1 MLPCGLDVDLESGQE
16 SVARLKTKQ
25 VLAVVSEQFFCL
37 RIDEDDFPSFI
48 DDDHRVWRRLKQL
61 TEGED
66 FGLHGKLTAHT
77 LTSRLELVADGCLGG
92 CSDIAPFEVRT
103 RDTISR
109 MF

>member
-1 MLPCGLDVDLESGQE
+1 MSILKAGRNQSLD
-16 SVARLKTKQ
+16 RMTKQ

-48 DDDHRVWRRLKQL
+48 DDDHRVWRRLEQL

-66 FGLHGKLTAHT
+66 LGLHSKLMAHT
-77 LTSRLELVADGCLGG
+77 LTSLLELVADGCLGG

>member
-1 MLPCGLDVDLESGQE
+1 M
-16 SVARLKTKQ
+16 RT
-25 VLAVVSEQFFCL
+25 
-37 RIDEDDFPSFI
+37 IFPSFI

-92 CSDIAPFEVRT
+92 L
-103 RDTISR
+103 
-109 MF
+109 